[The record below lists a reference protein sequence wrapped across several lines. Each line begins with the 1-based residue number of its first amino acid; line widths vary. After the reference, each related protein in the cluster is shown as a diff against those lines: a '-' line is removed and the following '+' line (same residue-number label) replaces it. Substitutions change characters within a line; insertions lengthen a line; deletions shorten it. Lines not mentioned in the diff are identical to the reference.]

1 MSMIIDL
8 KVTKQRFSKAV
19 VIWEGPQTLL
29 WLRVQDWVG
38 LWVERET
45 RLEVDNDEPSTLENA

>member
-1 MSMIIDL
+1 MIIDL